1 MQIAQPTSTAFGD
14 HDFLAIVGEVGD
26 YDIVGQVLD
35 DGTNRHAQDNVV
47 GTASVTIGAA
57 TDFAI
62 LGPKDARETIVDERI
77 DVDVGDDK
85 NRAAFSAVT
94 AVGPAE
100 RDVFL
105 AAH

>member
-1 MQIAQPTSTAFGD
+1 MQIPQPAAAAFGD

-26 YDIVGQVLD
+26 HDIVGQVLD

-47 GTASVTIGAA
+47 CTASIAIGAA
-57 TDFAI
+57 ANLAI
-62 LGPKDARETIVDERI
+62 LGPKNARETIVDQRI